1 MVKAGG
7 AYRIRIDFFDS
18 LPDRIRVNRLY
29 EQRLGDMTDED
40 ASKEGA
46 ASLEEFRREWALLY
60 GAWDDQATVWV
71 VEFDCLAPDR
81 NI

>member
-1 MVKAGG
+1 
-7 AYRIRIDFFDS
+7 
-18 LPDRIRVNRLY
+18 
-29 EQRLGDMTDED
+29 MTDED